1 MFVNDLNPIALE
13 IGPVSFRWYGLLFST
28 GFIIGYIIM
37 QLFFRQKK
45 YDTQDLDKLLLYI
58 FIGTVIGARLA
69 HCLIY
74 EPDFY
79 LADPIRILKIW
90 EGGLASHG
98 GTVGVVLAI
107 MFFIRKTKYRF
118 FDLADMLSVPIALV
132 CTLIRI
138 GNYFN
143 SEILGKATQSDYGV
157 VFIRLGENFPRHPA
171 QLYEAVA
178 YFAIFIILLTLY
190 LCYKKRAEGLLVGLL
205 IMLVFTARMAIEPF
219 KVEQADYSTN
229 SILNVGQ
236 LLSIPFIAAG
246 LGIIIYAVIRKNK
259 NRG

>member
-98 GTVGVVLAI
+98 GTVGVILAI
-107 MFFIRKTKYRF
+107 LFFIRKTRYRF

-138 GNYFN
+138 GNFFN

-157 VFIRLGENFPRHPA
+157 VFIRLGEAFPRHPA

-236 LLSIPFIAAG
+236 LLSIPFIVAG